1 MARDKE
7 AVRLELLAL
16 RCRRGD
22 ARAFEELVR
31 EWEGRLFYYV
41 RRLVATEEDAWD
53 VLQQTWLRV
62 YKSVGSLRQPERLPV
77 WLYQVARC
85 AAISHRRGRLRNEAH
100 EESLDDPP
108 DPTAEDDLDLLDRCE
123 QVHVGLERLSPAHRE
138 ILTLFFL
145 EDLSLE
151 QIAEVLEI
159 PPGTAKSRLHYAKRA
174 LREILERE
182 EDHR

>member
-53 VLQQTWLRV
+53 VLQQTWIRV
-62 YKSVGSLRQPERLPV
+62 YRGVGSLQQPERLPV

-85 AAISHRRGRLRNEAH
+85 AAISHRRGRRLADAH
-100 EESLDDPP
+100 EEQFDDPP
-108 DPTAEDDLDLLDRCE
+108 DPAGDDDLDLLDRCE
-123 QVHVGLERLSPAHRE
+123 QVHVGLGRLSPPHRE
-138 ILTLFFL
+138 VLTLFFL

-159 PPGTAKSRLHYAKRA
+159 PPGTAKSRLHYARRA
-174 LREILERE
+174 LREVLERE
-182 EDHR
+182 EGRP